1 MNQTIQCRGFLSGG
15 VAAGIKKNNTLD
27 LGLIYSR
34 SPAAAAGVF
43 TRNQVKAAPVVLSQ
57 THVAGGVAHAII
69 VNSGNANCCTGQQ
82 GDRDARRMA
91 EIAATGLD
99 LPLETVLVGST
110 GVIGQPLPMDKI
122 ECAGSQLISALKPD
136 GFDDFAQAI
145 MTTDTVPKLIRR
157 CVDLDGQSFVLVA
170 AAKGAGM
177 IRPDMATMLCYVC
190 SDVKIA
196 PNLLQACLKKAVD
209 RSLNCIS
216 IDGDTSTNDMV
227 LVMANGVSGTAI
239 ESAGAQKIFQKAL
252 DALLMDVARSLVK
265 DGEGVNKVVEVIVQ
279 GAATDEAAIRVADT
293 VAHSPLVKTAFFGE
307 DANWGRIMCAAGR
320 AGVPLDPNHI
330 DIYFNRVK
338 MVRGGQGCGPQ
349 AEAEATQVLR
359 QSEFAVTLD
368 LHQGQGQAA
377 ILTCDF
383 SIDYVK
389 INADYRS

>member
-1 MNQTIQCRGFLSGG
+1 MNQKIQCRGFLAGG
-15 VAAGIKKNNTLD
+15 VAAGVKKNNTLD

-34 SPAAAAGVF
+34 QPAAAAGVF
-43 TRNQVKAAPVVLSQ
+43 TRNQVKAAPVVVSQ
-57 THVAGGVAHAII
+57 THVTGGVAHAVI
-69 VNSGNANCCTGQQ
+69 VNSGNANCCNGQQ

-91 EIAATGLD
+91 EIAAAGLD

-122 ECAGSQLISALKPD
+122 EHAGSQLISALKPD
-136 GFDDFAQAI
+136 GFDDFARAI
-145 MTTDTVPKLIRR
+145 MTTDTVPKLIRS
-157 CVDLDGQSFVLVA
+157 CVDLDGQPFVLVA

-196 PNLLQACLKKAVD
+196 PNLLQVCLKKAVD

-227 LVMANGVSGTAI
+227 LVMANGVSGVAI

-265 DGEGVNKVVEVIVQ
+265 DGEGVNKVVDVIVQ
-279 GAATDEAAIRVADT
+279 GAATDEAAIRVADAI
-293 VAHSPLVKTAFFGE
+293 AHSPLVKTAFFGE

-330 DIYFNRVK
+330 DIYFNQVK
-338 MVRGGQGCGPQ
+338 MVGGGQGCGPQ